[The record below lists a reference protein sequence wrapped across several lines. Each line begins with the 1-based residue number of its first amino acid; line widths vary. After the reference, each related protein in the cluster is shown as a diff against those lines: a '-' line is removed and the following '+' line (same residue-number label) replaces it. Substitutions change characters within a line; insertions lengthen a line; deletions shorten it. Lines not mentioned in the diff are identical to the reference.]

1 MSDDLPVRASDILAN
16 VFARDEALVDVIA
29 RHSTQLAKLRH
40 SPMRRIMSRLTTVA
54 QAARLCRMP
63 AESLVAELN
72 HALGIAAGN
81 SDDGVT
87 GVTSDTPAVLAPP
100 VFPQKRVVELDVR
113 EDLRKGS
120 EPFSKIMAAV
130 GVLQGDQVLHLHTT
144 FEPVPLYGVMA
155 KRGFAHNALEHAADD
170 WSVWFHR
177 GAAPQ
182 AAGESAEVPPAPA
195 ASATAPTTLTDVRI
209 DVRGLEPPEPML
221 RTLEALEALPDSCA
235 LLHVNVR
242 VPQLLFPI
250 LRERGF
256 DFQLDETHRGEVH
269 VRIWRRPSES
279 QNTNKES
286 AMSQPP
292 VSSPTSRVL
301 ELDVRPIPP
310 RDKHPSI
317 FGMFDSL
324 VPGEAMILI
333 NDHDP
338 KPLRYQLIA
347 EHPDTFEWTFLEE
360 GPMVWR
366 VRIDRK

>member
-1 MSDDLPVRASDILAN
+1 MSETIPVRASDILAK

-29 RHSTQLAKLRH
+29 GHSPQLAKLRN
-40 SPMRRIMSRLTTVA
+40 SPIRKVMSRVTTVA
-54 QAARLCRMP
+54 QAARLCGMS

-72 HALGIAAGN
+72 KALGIAVKPSVEGR
-81 SDDGVT
+81 DVETD
-87 GVTSDTPAVLAPP
+87 TSLAPP
-100 VFPQKRVVELDVR
+100 AFSPKRVVELDVR
-113 EDLRKGS
+113 EDLRNGN

-130 GVLQGDQVLHLHTT
+130 AALRGNQVLHLRTT
-144 FEPVPLYGVMA
+144 FEPVPLFTVLG
-155 KRGFAHNALEHAADD
+155 KRGFEHSVLQHAPDD

-177 GAAPQ
+177 ETAPQ
-182 AAGESAEVPPAPA
+182 AAGERAEVPPAPA
-195 ASATAPTTLTDVRI
+195 ASVTAPVALTEMRI
-209 DVRGLEPPEPML
+209 DVRGLEPPEPLL
-221 RTLEALEALPDSCA
+221 RTLEALEALPASCA

-242 VPQLLFPI
+242 VPQLLLPI

-256 DFQLDETHRGEVH
+256 DFQLDETRRGEVH
-269 VRIWRRPSES
+269 VRIWRRSTES
-279 QNTNKES
+279 HVIQEDTV
-286 AMSQPP
+286 MSQQ
-292 VSSPTSRVL
+292 PTSKPASRVR
-301 ELDVRPIPP
+301 ELDVRPIAP

-324 VPGEAMILI
+324 APGEAMILI

>member
-1 MSDDLPVRASDILAN
+1 
-16 VFARDEALVDVIA
+16 VDVIA
-29 RHSTQLAKLRH
+29 QHSTQLAKLRH

-72 HALGIAAGN
+72 AALGIAVDISAQ
-81 SDDGVT
+81 DADVD
-87 GVTSDTPAVLAPP
+87 SDTLLTPPAFSPK
-100 VFPQKRVVELDVR
+100 QVVELDVR
-113 EDLRKGS
+113 EDLRNGK
-120 EPFSKIMAAV
+120 EPFSKIMSAV
-130 GVLQGDQVLHLHTT
+130 TKLEGNQVLHLRTT
-144 FEPVPLYGVMA
+144 FEPVPLFAVLE
-155 KRGFAHNALEHAADD
+155 KRGFEHSALRHAADD

-177 GAAPQ
+177 GAAPRR
-182 AAGESAEVPPAPA
+182 AGESTATPSHAPA
-195 ASATAPTTLTDVRI
+195 ASTTVPTALTDMRI

-256 DFQLDETHRGEVH
+256 DFQLDETHHGEVH

-279 QNTNKES
+279 HNTTKES

-292 VSSPTSRVL
+292 VSSPASRVL

-324 VPGEAMILI
+324 APGEAMILI